1 MGWRELEKPWSDTTV
16 EYCDVCGNLVIR
28 RCFEF
33 QGVDG
38 QLIRACREDDER
50 LYHTLLRY
58 RQRYA
63 ASATGSATG
72 VSIAAGGDPPGVSA
86 AARGDAR

>member
-33 QGVDG
+33 VGLDG
-38 QLIRACREDDER
+38 ETVRACREDDER
-50 LYHTLLRY
+50 LYHKL
-58 RQRYA
+58 QRFRANYA
-63 ASATGSATG
+63 DDRAMTG
-72 VSIAAGGDPPGVSA
+72 VG
-86 AARGDAR
+86 